1 MSENNK
7 NSLMWCRQA
16 WTSQIPVPPKPQDVH
31 ACLLYV
37 YFMSTLCL
45 LYVYFV
51 IWSKSSRPPQ
61 KNFCTRKTLQ
71 PHRRPQRSSRHALI
85 SPSFI
90 SPTQPSGVP
99 ETLDRTDS
107 FFKRQTLGVNPQA
120 ALLAAAWKKLRVGG
134 VWWVVCG
141 GVWYVVV

>member
-1 MSENNK
+1 MSK
-7 NSLMWCRQA
+7 
-16 WTSQIPVPPKPQDVH
+16 
-31 ACLLYV
+31 
-37 YFMSTLCL
+37 LCL

-61 KNFCTRKTLQ
+61 KKLLRPKNSPTSQASSEKLSTCLDFSLLHLSNSTL
-71 PHRRPQRSSRHALI
+71 RRPRNHR
-85 SPSFI
+85 F
-90 SPTQPSGVP
+90 
-99 ETLDRTDS
+99 

-120 ALLAAAWKKLRVGG
+120 ALLAGAWKKLRVGG